1 MSTHKV
7 SSIKIPPFDKEHY
20 GLGKRCML
28 LFLRDANKKYIGIL
42 TKGVKTLMNVVFVH
56 EEDGLLIPHRIV
68 PKEPSEY
75 TDEENDQL
83 ILVKSLDPVMNNVV
97 VNCKNTK

>member
-1 MSTHKV
+1 
-7 SSIKIPPFDKEHY
+7 
-20 GLGKRCML
+20 ML

-75 TDEENDQL
+75 TNEENDQLNLDDYLQL
-83 ILVKSLDPVMNNVV
+83 ILVKSLEPFM
-97 VNCKNTK
+97 KMLWSTIKIQSRYWTL